1 MAVEPTLIA
10 AYALVVALLAI
21 GLAGSVLPFLPGA
34 PLIFLGVLVYALA
47 TNFQPIG
54 AGKLLVLASLAA
66 LAHVLEYVAGALGAK
81 FGGSLWAVAGALL
94 GAVVGLF
101 FGPPGLVVGPVIGA
115 VAGELLK
122 TGKVEQSVKAGV
134 GALVGMVVGLFV
146 RFALAFTMV
155 GLFLWWL
162 WRG

>member
-1 MAVEPTLIA
+1 VEPTLFA
-10 AYALVVALLAI
+10 AYVLVLALLAI
-21 GLAGSVLPFLPGA
+21 GLAGSLLPFLPGT
-34 PLIFLGVLVYALA
+34 PLIFFGALVYALA
-47 TNFQPIG
+47 TKFQPIG
-54 AGKLLVLASLAA
+54 AGKLLILAGLAA
-66 LAHVLEYVAGALGAK
+66 LAHVLEYVGVALGAKK
-81 FGGSLWAVAGALL
+81 FGGSLWAAAGALL

-122 TGKVEQSVKAGV
+122 TGRVEHSVKAGA
-134 GALVGMVVGLFV
+134 GALVGMVVGLLV